1 MNDVLHTVFSVAL
14 IAATLTYLTPIL
26 FASIGGAITQQ
37 GDILNIGLEGM
48 MLIGAFSAIAVGAAA
63 NNALVGV
70 LAAVLSSLLLSA
82 IYAVFT
88 LWLKADFIVVGIG
101 VNMLAAG
108 ASVFALQLLYGNPGG
123 TPQSVR
129 SSLPKFTVPGDA
141 TLRYWFDHGQGGFLG
156 QQTPLVYV
164 ALLSVP
170 LYAFLLYRTRYGVHL
185 RAVGQDLPAAIAAG
199 INATRVKLISIL
211 LCGVLTGLAGA
222 QLSMANLGSF
232 NQGMSSGRGFI
243 AVAALTFGR
252 AKPVPTLVA
261 AVIFGLADAMADRLG
276 VAGINSNLAKM
287 APYIITI
294 VALTLASMDLFAR
307 RRKAAALKTA

>member
-1 MNDVLHTVFSVAL
+1 VNDILHTVFSVAL

-70 LAAVLSSLLLSA
+70 LAAVASSLLLSL

-129 SSLPKFTVPGDA
+129 SSLPKFTIPI
-141 TLRYWFDHGQGGFLG
+141 LG
-156 QQTPLVYV
+156 QQTPWCTSRCC
-164 ALLSVP
+164 ACPCTRSCCTAPGTASTCAPSVRIFQP
-170 LYAFLLYRTRYGVHL
+170 PSPPASTR
-185 RAVGQDLPAAIAAG
+185 RA
-199 INATRVKLISIL
+199 
-211 LCGVLTGLAGA
+211 
-222 QLSMANLGSF
+222 
-232 NQGMSSGRGFI
+232 SS
-243 AVAALTFGR
+243 
-252 AKPVPTLVA
+252 
-261 AVIFGLADAMADRLG
+261 
-276 VAGINSNLAKM
+276 
-287 APYIITI
+287 
-294 VALTLASMDLFAR
+294 
-307 RRKAAALKTA
+307 

>member
-26 FASIGGAITQQ
+26 FASICGAITQQ

-70 LAAVLSSLLLSA
+70 IAAVASSLLLSV

-123 TPQSVR
+123 TPQGVH
-129 SSLPKFTVPGDA
+129 SSLPKFTIPI
-141 TLRYWFDHGQGGFLG
+141 LG

-164 ALLSVP
+164 ALLCVP
-170 LYAFLLYRTRYGVHL
+170 LYGFLLYRTRYGVHL
-185 RAVGQDLPAAIAAG
+185 RAVGQYLPAAIAAG
-199 INATRVKLISIL
+199 IDATRVKLISIL
-211 LCGVLTGLAGA
+211 LCGTLTGLAGA

-232 NQGMSSGRGFI
+232 NQNMSSGRGFI

>member
-14 IAATLTYLTPIL
+14 IAATLTFLTPIL
-26 FASIGGAITQQ
+26 FAAIGGAITQQ

-48 MLIGAFSAIAVGAAA
+48 MLIGAFSAIVVGAAA

-70 LAAVLSSLLLSA
+70 LAAIASSLVLSL

-108 ASVFALQLLYGNPGG
+108 ASIFLLQLLYNNPGG
-123 TPQSVR
+123 TPQTVH
-129 SSLPKFTVPGDA
+129 SSLPKFTIPI
-141 TLRYWFDHGQGGFLG
+141 LG
-156 QQTPLVYV
+156 QQTPLVYL
-164 ALLSVP
+164 ALLCVP

-211 LCGVLTGLAGA
+211 LCGVLTGLSGA

-232 NQGMSSGRGFI
+232 NQNMSSGRGFI

-252 AKPVPTLVA
+252 AKPVPTLIA
-261 AVIFGLADAMADRLG
+261 AIVFGLADAMADRLG

-294 VALTLASMDLFAR
+294 IALTLASMDLLAR

>member
-1 MNDVLHTVFSVAL
+1 VYIAL
-14 IAATLTYLTPIL
+14 IC
-26 FASIGGAITQQ
+26 
-37 GDILNIGLEGM
+37 
-48 MLIGAFSAIAVGAAA
+48 
-63 NNALVGV
+63 
-70 LAAVLSSLLLSA
+70 
-82 IYAVFT
+82 
-88 LWLKADFIVVGIG
+88 
-101 VNMLAAG
+101 
-108 ASVFALQLLYGNPGG
+108 
-123 TPQSVR
+123 
-129 SSLPKFTVPGDA
+129 
-141 TLRYWFDHGQGGFLG
+141 
-156 QQTPLVYV
+156 
-164 ALLSVP
+164 VP

-276 VAGINSNLAKM
+276 VAGFPSELAKM

>member
-1 MNDVLHTVFSVAL
+1 VTEVLHTVFSVAL
-14 IAATLTYLTPIL
+14 IAATLTSLTPIL

-48 MLIGAFSAIAVGAAA
+48 MLIGAFSAIVVGAAT
-63 NNALVGV
+63 NSPVMGV
-70 LAAVLSSLLLSA
+70 LAAVISSLVLSLL
-82 IYAVFT
+82 YAVFT

-108 ASVFALQLLYGNPGG
+108 ASVFMLQLLYGNPGG
-123 TPQSVR
+123 TPQNVH
-129 SSLPKFTVPGDA
+129 SSLPKFTLPI
-141 TLRYWFDHGQGGFLG
+141 LG

-164 ALLSVP
+164 ALLCVP
-170 LYAFLLYRTRYGVHL
+170 LYGFLLYRTRYGVHL
-185 RAVGQDLPAAIAAG
+185 RAVGQDLPAAVAAG
-199 INATRVKLISIL
+199 INATRTKLVSIL
-211 LCGVLTGLAGA
+211 LCGGLTGLGGA

-232 NQGMSSGRGFI
+232 NQNMSSGRGFI

-252 AKPVPTLVA
+252 ARPLPTLIA
-261 AVIFGLADAMADRLG
+261 AIVFGLADAVADRLG
-276 VAGINSNLAKM
+276 VAGLNSNLAKM

-294 VALTLASMDLFAR
+294 IALTLASMDLFAK

>member
-26 FASIGGAITQQ
+26 FAAIGGAITQQ

-48 MLIGAFSAIAVGAAA
+48 MLIGAFSAIAVGAAT
-63 NNALVGV
+63 NNPIFGV
-70 LAAVLSSLLLSA
+70 LAAIASSIVLSA
-82 IYAVFT
+82 IYALFT
-88 LWLKADFIVVGIG
+88 LWGKADFIVVGIG
-101 VNMLAAG
+101 INMLAAG
-108 ASVFALQLLYGNPGG
+108 VSILALQLLYGNPGG
-123 TPQSVR
+123 TPQDVH
-129 SSLPKFTVPGDA
+129 SSLPKFTLP
-141 TLRYWFDHGQGGFLG
+141 LLG
-156 QQTPLVYV
+156 QQTPLAYL
-164 ALLSVP
+164 ALLCVP
-170 LYAFLLYRTRYGVHL
+170 LYAFMLYRTRYGVHL

-199 INATRVKLISIL
+199 INDKKVKLISIL
-211 LCGVLTGLAGA
+211 MCGTLTGLAGA

-232 NQGMSSGRGFI
+232 NQNMSSGRGFI

-252 AKPVPTLVA
+252 AKPVPTLIA
-261 AVIFGLADAMADRLG
+261 AVVFGLADAIADRLG

-294 VALTLASMDLFAR
+294 VALTLASMDLFAK

>member
-1 MNDVLHTVFSVAL
+1 MSNVLHTVFSLAL
-14 IAATLTYLTPIL
+14 VAATLTYLTPIL

-48 MLIGAFSAIAVGAAA
+48 LLIGAFAAIVVGAAA
-63 NNALVGV
+63 GSPLVGV
-70 LAAVLSSLLLSA
+70 LAAVGASLLLSL
-82 IYAVFT
+82 IYAVFS

-108 ASVFALQLLYGNPGG
+108 ASVFLLQLLYGNPGS

-129 SSLPKFTVPGDA
+129 SSLPNFTLPI
-141 TLRYWFDHGQGGFLG
+141 LG
-156 QQTPLVYV
+156 QQTILAYV
-164 ALLSVP
+164 ALLAVP

-185 RAVGQDLPAAIAAG
+185 RAVGQDLPAAVAAG
-199 INATRVKLISIL
+199 INTTRVKLISIL
-211 LCGVLTGLAGA
+211 LCGVLTGLGGA

-261 AVIFGLADAMADRLG
+261 AVIFGLADAIANRLG

-294 VALTLASMDLFAR
+294 IALTLASMDLFAR
-307 RRKAAALKTA
+307 RRRAAALKTA

>member
-63 NNALVGV
+63 HSALVGV
-70 LAAVLSSLLLSA
+70 IAAVASSLL
-82 IYAVFT
+82 
-88 LWLKADFIVVGIG
+88 ADYIVVGIG

-129 SSLPKFTVPGDA
+129 SSLPKFTLPI
-141 TLRYWFDHGQGGFLG
+141 LG
-156 QQTPLVYV
+156 QQTLLVYL
-164 ALLSVP
+164 ALICVP

-185 RAVGQDLPAAIAAG
+185 RAVGQDLPAAVAAG

-276 VAGINSNLAKM
+276 VAGFPSELAKM